1 MNSFDYSPGDIEAK
15 WQGFWAE
22 NKSFAAEDFSEKPKY
37 YILSM
42 YPYPSGDGL
51 HIGHAIN
58 YTAPDILA
66 RYKKSNGF
74 NTLQPMGWD
83 AFGLPTEQY
92 AIKTGTHPRIVTER
106 NVETFRAQLQKVGFA
121 IDWDREINT
130 TDPGYVKWTQW
141 IFLQLFKRGLAYVSE
156 QPVWWCPAL
165 GTVLANE
172 EVIDGKS
179 ERGDHPVE
187 RRNLRQWVLKITAY
201 AERLLEGHKH
211 LHWPDSSIRLQ
222 KNWIGRSTGA
232 EVEFSID
239 GHEDKL
245 RIYTTRPDTLF
256 GVTYMVLSP
265 EHPLVDKLTTEEH
278 KDSVETYRTE
288 ASRKSDLERT
298 ELAKEKTGVFSGS
311 FAINPVNDEKV
322 PIWVADYV
330 LMSYGTGAIMAV
342 PGHDERDFEFAKAM
356 NIPVLPVIEDKE
368 ANAKGEETILPF
380 CGKGTMVNSGDYT
393 GLESDEGKAKII
405 KDLEGKELGTAS
417 VQYKLR
423 DWLFSRQRYWGEP
436 FPVTWVSKADY
447 DKVAGNNDSPFQ
459 EFMPEDAVTFEVD
472 GELRYALPIPSS
484 QLPLELPEVESYEPT
499 GTGESPLS
507 SVPDWL
513 NVWLN
518 IETGEAISKSGD
530 KPEGD
535 AWVSGTRETNTMP
548 QWAGSCWYYLRYC
561 DPKNSEHLI
570 DPKISDYWGVPDFYI
585 GGAEHVNLHL
595 LYARFWHQVLF
606 DAGVTKSPEP
616 FPFLLHQGMILGE
629 MEFTLFQDE
638 AGNSVSAEEAKD
650 KEDLSSKAL
659 EDSEVEKVGDSWV
672 LKSDHS
678 IKVDAR
684 SHKMSKSRGN
694 VVNPDRL
701 IKDYGADATRLFLM
715 FLGPIEDMKPWNTQG
730 IEGVSRFLRRLWKE
744 VVGEDGSLNEKLT
757 DQPETNKELDKLLHE
772 SIKKVTDDIDR
783 LSFNTVVSQ
792 LMILL
797 NQLVKESSYSKE
809 TMRIF
814 LQLLNPLA
822 PHIAEE
828 LWQRLGGTTSIC
840 DTAWP
845 ICDDSKLVSDEI
857 KIVLQVNGK
866 HRGELMVAADISK
879 EDAEAL
885 ALSQERVQN
894 SIEGKTIR
902 KIIFVP
908 GRILNVVAN

>member
-1 MNSFDYSPGDIEAK
+1 MNSFDYNPSEIEAR
-15 WQGFWAE
+15 WQKFWAE
-22 NKSFAAEDFSEKPKY
+22 DKTFTAEDFSEKPKY

-83 AFGLPTEQY
+83 AFGLPTEQF
-92 AIKTGTHPRIVTER
+92 AIKTGTHPRIVTEQR
-106 NVETFRAQLQKVGFA
+106 VEIFRPQLQKLGFA

-130 TDPGYVKWTQW
+130 TDPGYMKWTQW

-156 QPVWWCPAL
+156 QPVWWCPEL

-172 EVIDGKS
+172 EVVDGKS
-179 ERGDHPVE
+179 ERGNFPVE
-187 RRNLRQWVLKITAY
+187 RRKLRQWVLKITAY
-201 AERLLEGHKH
+201 AEKLLEGHKN
-211 LHWPDSSIRLQ
+211 LQWPDSSIRLQ

-232 EVEFSID
+232 EVEFAIE
-239 GHEDKL
+239 GHDDKL
-245 RIYTTRPDTLF
+245 RIYTTRPDTLH
-256 GVTYMVLSP
+256 GATYMVLSP
-265 EHPLVDKLTTEEH
+265 EHPLVDQLTSEDRQSAIEQYGANSA
-278 KDSVETYRTE
+278 K
-288 ASRKSDLERT
+288 KSDLERT
-298 ELAKEKTGVFSGS
+298 DLAKDKTGEFTGS
-311 FAINPVNDEKV
+311 YAINPINGAKV

-342 PGHDERDFEFAKAM
+342 PGHDERDFEFAEAM
-356 NIPVLPVIEDKE
+356 DIPILQVIEDDAAK
-368 ANAKGEETILPF
+368 AKGEETILPF
-380 CGKGTMVNSGDYT
+380 CGKGTMVNSGEYT
-393 GLESDEGKAKII
+393 GQSSDEGKAKII
-405 KDLEGKELGTAS
+405 AELEGKSLGSAS

-436 FPVTWVSKADY
+436 FPVSWVSKEDY
-447 DKVAGNNDSPFQ
+447 EKATSAENNAFS
-459 EFMPEDAVTFEVD
+459 EFLPEEPVTFEVD
-472 GELRYALPIPSS
+472 GEVSYALPVPAN
-484 QLPLELPEVESYEPT
+484 QLPLELPDVESYEPI
-499 GTGESPLS
+499 GTGESPLAG
-507 SVPDWL
+507 VPEWL
-513 NVWLN
+513 EIWLN
-518 IETGEAISKSGD
+518 IETGETLPRSSEKPAGD
-530 KPEGD
+530 Q
-535 AWVSGTRETNTMP
+535 WVTGTRETNTMP

-561 DPKNSEHLI
+561 DPKNTDAVI
-570 DPKISDYWGVPDFYI
+570 DPKLADYWGVPDFYI

-606 DAGVTKSPEP
+606 DEGVTPNPEP
-616 FPFLLHQGMILGE
+616 FPSLIHQGMILGE
-629 MEFTLFQDE
+629 MEFTLFQDKD
-638 AGNSVSAEEAKD
+638 GNAVSADAAKD
-650 KEDLSSKAL
+650 REDLTPKSL
-659 EDSEVEKVGDSWV
+659 EESEVEKSGDSWV

-694 VVNPDRL
+694 VVNPDKF
-701 IKDYGADATRLFLM
+701 IKSYGADATRLFLM

-744 VVGEDGSLNEKLT
+744 VVNKDGSLNAKLT
-757 DQPETNKELDKLLHE
+757 DGAESNKALDKLLHE
-772 SIKKVTDDIDR
+772 TIKKVTDDIDR

-809 TMRIF
+809 TVKSF

-822 PHIAEE
+822 PHISEE
-828 LWQRLGGTTSIC
+828 LWDRLGGSGSIS
-840 DTAWP
+840 DAAWP
-845 ICDDSKLVSDEI
+845 VFDESKLVSDEV

-866 HRGELMVAADISK
+866 HRGEIMVSADISK
-879 EDAEAL
+879 EDVEAL
-885 ALSQERVQN
+885 GLSQERVQN
-894 SIEGKTIR
+894 SIEGKTVR
-902 KIIFVP
+902 KVIYVP